1 MPQTIVNGRNRSEAK
16 SPMYVTR
23 DDDSEAPA
31 DDDDDDD
38 DEDADDEDGK
48 SWLNFFTAVLVP
60 DCIFI

>member
-1 MPQTIVNGRNRSEAK
+1 
-16 SPMYVTR
+16 MYVTR
-23 DDDSEAPA
+23 DDDSAAP
-31 DDDDDDD
+31 DDED

>member
-23 DDDSEAPA
+23 DDDSAAP
-31 DDDDDDD
+31 DDED